1 MCHCNTKF
9 CRILSVV
16 NFDVVGLI
24 QYFSSVSSVL
34 TLSTSSAMIV
44 ERGYARR
51 MAKFAWILVE
61 IWMFQ
66 LFLSQPNSIIAVGYL
81 ENGISQQLL
90 NLS

>member
-1 MCHCNTKF
+1 
-9 CRILSVV
+9 
-16 NFDVVGLI
+16 
-24 QYFSSVSSVL
+24 
-34 TLSTSSAMIV
+34 MIV

-66 LFLSQPNSIIAVGYL
+66 LFLGQPNSIIAVGDL